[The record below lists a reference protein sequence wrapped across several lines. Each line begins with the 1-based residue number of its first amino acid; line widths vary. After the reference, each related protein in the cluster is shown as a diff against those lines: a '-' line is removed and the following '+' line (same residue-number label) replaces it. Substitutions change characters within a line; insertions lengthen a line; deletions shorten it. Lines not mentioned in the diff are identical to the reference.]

1 MLYLDN
7 HNIDPTKKTHMKH
20 ITKQS
25 NTRKKVVNFY
35 KGSSVNIQLFRE
47 KIKNITLNQLKEE
60 CKKYQLKRTG
70 RKLELFD
77 RLYDIYEKHNSCILI
92 QKMIRGVIARKYCCF
107 RSKKLCSIV
116 NETDFYSFEDISDI
130 PDHQKYY
137 VTCEKGFTY
146 AFDALS
152 LYKLY
157 KQGKKDKRKSE
168 IYNPYTREKILPCE
182 IHLFKKFIRLS
193 KCLKYKVKLKDDDH
207 DKKKETER
215 ERERETVD
223 TIRDNEIPERI
234 SELFFKIDD
243 YGFITESNWFL
254 NLTRDEV
261 IQFTRELY
269 DIWCYRLVIPQS
281 VKNQIIYP
289 NGRLIESLNLRSMA
303 TMRLEEVQKIAY
315 IMMKR
320 LITRGV
326 NESNRHLGVIYT
338 LTGLT
343 MVSTDAAYSLPFL
356 YQSTL
361 NT

>member
-1 MLYLDN
+1 MLCLDN
-7 HNIDPTKKTHMKH
+7 YTVDPTKKIPAKG
-20 ITKQS
+20 ILKTKDR
-25 NTRKKVVNFY
+25 NKKVVDFY
-35 KGSSVNIQLFRE
+35 IGSWVNIQLFRE
-47 KIKNITLNQLKEE
+47 KIKSITVNELKEE

-70 RKLELFD
+70 KKFELFD
-77 RLYDIYEKHNSCILI
+77 RLNDLYEKNNSCVLI
-92 QKMIRGVIARKYCCF
+92 QKTVRGFIARKYYFF
-107 RSKKLCSIV
+107 RCKKLCTIV

-137 VTCEKGFTY
+137 VTCGKGYTY

-157 KQGKKDKRKSE
+157 KQGKKKDRRKSE
-168 IYNPYTREKILPCE
+168 VYNPYTREKILPHE

-193 KCLKYKVKLKDDDH
+193 KCLKYKVQLKDEDH
-207 DKKKETER
+207 SER
-215 ERERETVD
+215 EKELETVD

-234 SELFFKIDD
+234 RELFFKMDD
-243 YGFITESNWFL
+243 YGFMTESEWFL
-254 NLTRDEV
+254 ELTREEV

-289 NGRLIESLNLRSMA
+289 NGRLIESLNLRSMS
-303 TMRLEEVQKIAY
+303 TMCIEEVQKIAY

-320 LITRGV
+320 LITKGV

-343 MVSTDAAYSLPFL
+343 MVSSEAAHSLPFL